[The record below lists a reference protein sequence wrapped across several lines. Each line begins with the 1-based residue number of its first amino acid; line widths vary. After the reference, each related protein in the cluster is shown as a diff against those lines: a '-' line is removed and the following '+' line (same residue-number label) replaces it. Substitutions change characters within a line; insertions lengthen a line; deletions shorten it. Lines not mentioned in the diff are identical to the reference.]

1 MIYFLQTLEMSAA
14 SPAWQLYTAQMDA
27 MVLMS
32 LKASILTSLD
42 AMYAT
47 VACLEGADSTQVPRI
62 RWLGLYESSLST
74 DLVYKNTRLTIK

>member
-1 MIYFLQTLEMSAA
+1 MSAA

-47 VACLEGADSTQVPRI
+47 VACLEGADSTQVI
-62 RWLGLYESSLST
+62 CTLH
-74 DLVYKNTRLTIK
+74 